1 MLFKLNIGAKLPTY
15 GTDQAAGMDLYSNE
29 NVEIAPNQ
37 RKMIDTGVSCAI
49 PQDHFGYILGR
60 SGLASKQGIAI
71 LGGCIDSDYRGTIRC
86 ILLNTSSNV
95 VNISHGDKIAQMVI
109 LETKQQTME
118 EFTGE
123 WAETTRND
131 AGFGSTGK

>member
-1 MLFKLNIGAKLPTY
+1 MLVKLNAGAQMPTY
-15 GTDQAAGMDLYSNE
+15 GTAEAAGMDLYGNE
-29 NVEIAPNQ
+29 TVEIAPNQ

-49 PQDHFGYILGR
+49 PQGHFGHILGR

-71 LGGCIDSDYRGTIRC
+71 LGGVVDSDYRGTIRC
-86 ILLNTSSNV
+86 ILLNTSRNV
-95 VNISHGDKIAQMVI
+95 VNITQGDKIAQMVI
-109 LETKQQTME
+109 LETNQQTME

-123 WAETTRND
+123 WTETTRND